1 MTTTKPLY
9 TRQELIGRGSYG
21 AVYKGIHNE
30 TKQVVAIKVL
40 NLDTTEDDVTDIQRE
55 ICMLS
60 QLKQVDAQ
68 NVVRYHGSFLYDTR
82 LWVIMDFCEGG
93 SIRTLMKS
101 CRIEEKYLSVIIR
114 EILIALNYIHR
125 SGIIH
130 RDIKAANILIT
141 NDGRVQL
148 CDFGVAAQLTANN
161 FKRNTFVGTPY
172 WMAPEVITEG
182 ASYNFKADIWSLGI
196 TIYEI
201 ATGNPPFA
209 DQEPM
214 RAIILIPRSPPT
226 RLEGSQF
233 SSQLK
238 DLVAVCLNEDASERP
253 SAMELLKTK
262 FIKQTMKTPTS
273 ILKELL
279 IRYELWCQHAGI
291 RKSHNFNMND
301 EINEENFE
309 FDNMDNQFT
318 EEWTFDTV
326 QEYPNAKA
334 FDNDDKKL
342 LNKHERD
349 KTYPNET
356 LENKSPSSDS
366 TLNNVKMNHPLL
378 QLFVQDSEKNEP
390 NIYTTSTSLIN
401 SSKNF
406 TNTDNF
412 KDELNQ
418 ISIDIS
424 NMDFTPSLT
433 SSLQNDNLKSQQLT
447 SNSLQPKVHTQTEP
461 SQTSFDHHHSKST
474 QSNSITSVD
483 YLPHMIP
490 TSPLRFPGSIPLK
503 PSYSYSQSLH
513 LPSKSSSSVLSSK
526 PFPEP
531 SLNSRQS
538 SKSSDKNKQISINDQ
553 SNTSNNASHTLN
565 QKIPLLNTKSHTQN
579 ISPVS
584 KYSGMDDLIFLPP
597 SPSQPSMSRNFQIP
611 LKDSTL
617 SNVWKNP
624 PLIPLNFEVLSDY
637 TNSGENTTNDS
648 IINELEKVLL
658 EFQKYLEVLNK
669 GLSIIQKNSV

>member
-1 MTTTKPLY
+1 MTIAKPLY
-9 TRQELIGRGSYG
+9 TLQELIGRGSYG

-40 NLDTTEDDVTDIQRE
+40 NLDTTEDDVADIQRE
-55 ICMLS
+55 ISMLS

-226 RLEGSQF
+226 RLEGTQF

-238 DLVAVCLNEDASERP
+238 DFVAICLNEDVNERP

-291 RKSHNFNMND
+291 RKSLNANVND
-301 EINEENFE
+301 KINDENFE

-326 QEYPNAKA
+326 QGYPDTKT
-334 FDNDDKKL
+334 FDIEDKNS
-342 LNKHERD
+342 LNKHEKD
-349 KTYPNET
+349 KIYLNET
-356 LENKSPSSDS
+356 LKNKSPNSNNA
-366 TLNNVKMNHPLL
+366 LNNTKMNHPLL
-378 QLFVQDSEKNEP
+378 QLFVQESEKTEP
-390 NIYTTSTSLIN
+390 NTYITSSLIN

-406 TNTDNF
+406 TKTDDF

-424 NMDFTPSLT
+424 NIDLAPSLAC
-433 SSLQNDNLKSQQLT
+433 SLQNDNLKSQQLN
-447 SNSLQPKVHTQTEP
+447 SNSLQPKIHSQTES
-461 SQTSFDHHHSKST
+461 SQISFNHHYSKST
-474 QSNSITSVD
+474 QSNPVVSVD
-483 YLPHMIP
+483 YLPRMIP
-490 TSPLRFPGSIPLK
+490 TSPLQFPGSTPLK
-503 PSYSYSQSLH
+503 PSYSCSQSLN
-513 LPSKSSSSVLSSK
+513 LPSKSTSSVFSSK
-526 PFPEP
+526 IFPEP
-531 SLNSRQS
+531 QLNSRQS
-538 SKSSDKNKQISINDQ
+538 SKSSNKNKHISVKDQ
-553 SNTSNNASHTLN
+553 SNTSNSMSHALD
-565 QKIPLLNTKSHTQN
+565 QKIPLLNTKSQTQN

-597 SPSQPSMSRNFQIP
+597 SPSQPSISPNFHIP

-617 SNVWKNP
+617 SSVWKNP
-624 PLIPLNFEVLSDY
+624 PLIPLNLEVLSDY
-637 TNSGENTTNDS
+637 ANSGGNTTNNS

-658 EFQKYLEVLNK
+658 EFQNYLEVLDK